1 MHRVEGYKQK
11 KSLQE
16 NDLLDIKKKLSNI
29 LIIRLAV
36 FALMVLGAIFLWP
49 VSAFAGIGIIILG
62 LATFLRLVKYN
73 ESLKFQRD
81 FIKLKIELLE
91 GEIAAQAHD
100 YAFFKDG
107 KHYHE
112 IEHAYGYDLD
122 LFGHNSFYQSV
133 SRTAT
138 ESGADKLAAYLKDDQ
153 QDDINLE
160 QKQAVVKE
168 LADHDD
174 FRQDL
179 FVYGEI
185 YGTRQGE
192 LAYLSSWNADFK
204 PLVSVNVFWKLCLV
218 LIPLISFGAITA
230 NILGYMSVTQTVFAI
245 LGALALVAVNVK
257 HTNAIH
263 NDASERQKILNKA
276 KEFLNRIESEE
287 FKNPILEDRKSKLG
301 SEGWQSTDILKLN
314 AIINTLDNRLNPMGG
329 LLLNAFLAWDYWC
342 LLRLEK
348 WMKSYGGNFEVL
360 FDQLAWWDV
369 YASLGTYAYNHPNYV
384 YPIKDDQVLKA
395 NNLGHPFLNESVCVR
410 NDFEIDS
417 VGNFVIVT
425 GANMAGKST
434 FLRTVGL
441 SLVMAK
447 VGLPVYADNFSYK
460 DMKLYTSMRTT
471 DSLQDNESYFYTEL
485 KRLKGL
491 VTRLEQ
497 GQEIFVILDE
507 ILKGTNSKDKAE
519 GSKRFVSKLLEY
531 KISGIIA
538 THDLSL
544 TSLGNDL
551 EQVKNICFEVEF
563 GESDLIFDY
572 KLKPGVCKNM
582 NATWLLEKME
592 LV

>member
-11 KSLQE
+11 KRIQE
-16 NDLLDIKKKLSNI
+16 NNLLDIKKKLSNI
-29 LIIRLAV
+29 LVIRLLT
-36 FALMVLGAIFLWP
+36 FALMIIGAILLWP
-49 VSAFAGIGIIILG
+49 ISAFAGIGIIVLG
-62 LATFLRLVKYN
+62 LAVFLRLVKYN

-81 FIKLKIELLE
+81 FIQLKIELLE

-100 YAFFKDG
+100 YAYFNDG

-112 IEHAYGYDLD
+112 IEHPFGYDLD
-122 LFGHNSFYQSV
+122 VFGQNSFYQSIC
-133 SRTAT
+133 RTAT
-138 ESGADKLAAYLKDDQ
+138 ESGADKLAAFLKDDV
-153 QDDINLE
+153 QDGLSLE
-160 QKQAVVKE
+160 EKQAVVKNIAE
-168 LADHDD
+168 HDD

-185 YGTRQGE
+185 YGTRKGE
-192 LAYLSSWNADFK
+192 LNYLSSWNKDFK
-204 PLVSVNVFWKLCLV
+204 TLVTNSIFWKICLV
-218 LIPLISFGAITA
+218 LIPLISFGAVTA
-230 NILGYMSVTQTVFAI
+230 NILGYINVTQTVFAV

-276 KEFLNRIESEE
+276 KEFLNRIEKED
-287 FKNPILEDRKSKLG
+287 FTHPILLERKSKLG
-301 SEGWQSTDILKLN
+301 SEGWQSTDILQLN

-342 LLRLEK
+342 LLRLEN
-348 WMKSYGGNFEVL
+348 WMKSYGGNFKVL

-369 YASLGTYAYNHPNYV
+369 YASLGTYAYNHPNYL
-384 YPIKDDQVLKA
+384 YPELGDKVLKTS
-395 NNLGHPFLNESVCVR
+395 NLGHPFLDESVCVR
-410 NDFEIDS
+410 NDFDLDN
-417 VGNFVIVT
+417 VGNFVIIT

-447 VGLPVYADNFSYK
+447 IGLPVYADSFSFK
-460 DMKLYTSMRTT
+460 EMKLYTSMRTT

-544 TSLGNDL
+544 TSLGNELD
-551 EQVKNICFEVEF
+551 QVKNICFEVEF